1 MNSYINVDASLVHHQ
16 CSQHIWILT
25 ADYCAVLHA
34 RSNVQLMIVANGRC
48 QAQQNTKHDSKL
60 LIVEA
65 FEPHYIEHDSLL
77 PLLLALQ

>member
-34 RSNVQLMIVANGRC
+34 RSNVQFN
-48 QAQQNTKHDSKL
+48 DS
-60 LIVEA
+60 
-65 FEPHYIEHDSLL
+65 S
-77 PLLLALQ
+77 